1 MNVGKNIAKFR
12 KEKNLTQEELA
23 KSINVSP
30 KTISSYENNRNL
42 PNIETLILLSQVL
55 DVKIDDILGVN
66 EENSKEIKNKYENK
80 NFLQIVIIFLISIIP
95 MIYFSINEYVVGDTV
110 ISVYEKTGVL
120 EPENIMTIIKV
131 SAFSYIVII
140 VLGLFMYWL
149 YKKNKNRIL
158 LFVSGIILL
167 LTIPEVF
174 HFNIYNFEVY
184 IYTLLGI
191 IGLIFSIKGLL
202 KKEKK
207 HIINW

>member
-23 KSINVSP
+23 KKINVSP
-30 KTISSYENNRNL
+30 KTISSYENNHNL
-42 PNIETLILLSQVL
+42 PNIEILISLSQE
-55 DVKIDDILGVN
+55 LGVSINEILEIN

-95 MIYFSINEYVVGDTV
+95 MIYYSINEYVVGDTV

-131 SAFSYIVII
+131 SAFSYIIII
-140 VLGLFMYWL
+140 VSGLFMYWL
-149 YKKNKNRIL
+149 YKKNKNKIL

-202 KKEKK
+202 KKEK
-207 HIINW
+207 

>member
-12 KEKNLTQEELA
+12 KEKKLTQEELA
-23 KSINVSP
+23 KKINVSP
-30 KTISSYENNRNL
+30 KTISSYENNHNL
-42 PNIETLILLSQVL
+42 PNIEILISLSQELGVS
-55 DVKIDDILGVN
+55 INEILGIN

-80 NFLQIVIIFLISIIP
+80 NFIQIVIIFLISIIP
-95 MIYFSINEYVVGDTV
+95 LIYFSINEYVVGDTV

-131 SAFSYIVII
+131 SAFSYIIII
-140 VLGLFMYWL
+140 VSGLFMYWL
-149 YKKNKNRIL
+149 YKKNKNKIL

-202 KKEKK
+202 KKEK
-207 HIINW
+207 